1 MKAINTFLKIAIIF
15 CIGFALGRL
24 INAKT
29 LLNQQDTIVE
39 LKRKLT
45 NEYSNRY
52 YRNNLLRF
60 DTFDCDS
67 TNAKTK
73 N

>member
-1 MKAINTFLKIAIIF
+1 MKAINTILKIGIIF

-39 LKRKLT
+39 LKRQLT

-67 TNAKTK
+67 TNAETK

>member
-1 MKAINTFLKIAIIF
+1 MKAINTILKIAIIF
-15 CIGFALGRL
+15 CIGFVLGRL

-39 LKRKLT
+39 LKRQLT

-60 DTFDCDS
+60 DTFYCDS
-67 TNAKTK
+67 TTTETK

>member
-1 MKAINTFLKIAIIF
+1 MKAISTILKIAIIF

-39 LKRKLT
+39 LKRQLT
-45 NEYSNRY
+45 NEYTNRY
-52 YRNNLLRF
+52 YRNNLLRY
-60 DTFDCDS
+60 DTFNCDS
-67 TNAKTK
+67 TTTETK

>member
-1 MKAINTFLKIAIIF
+1 MKAINTILKIAIIF

-24 INAKT
+24 INSKVLIKQKNEIIT
-29 LLNQQDTIVE
+29 
-39 LKRKLT
+39 LKRQLT

-52 YRNNLLRF
+52 YRNNLLRY
-60 DTFDCDS
+60 DTFDRDS
-67 TNAKTK
+67 TTTETK

>member
-1 MKAINTFLKIAIIF
+1 MKAINTILKIAIIF

-29 LLNQQDTIVE
+29 MLNQQNTIVE
-39 LKRKLT
+39 LKRQLT

-67 TNAKTK
+67 TTTETK